1 MVDKWGKPFNEYP
14 FRSTGQSTVSMPPL
28 GTDSLFEAREH
39 NTIYLQL
46 RFGSLSS
53 NFAQKKVFNIS
64 FSVKGC
70 PIYFQFICLLK
81 LEEGPKQSGTTLNM
95 YTVILFFSNFIVVG
109 YGRRLI
115 RIKRTNTYVTNFYSC
130 NPL

>member
-53 NFAQKKVFNIS
+53 NFA
-64 FSVKGC
+64 
-70 PIYFQFICLLK
+70 
-81 LEEGPKQSGTTLNM
+81 
-95 YTVILFFSNFIVVG
+95 
-109 YGRRLI
+109 
-115 RIKRTNTYVTNFYSC
+115 
-130 NPL
+130 